1 MTQSVPYKRISRNRL
16 QGNHGGGVRL
26 ERPEVWIF
34 SLLPTFSSYP
44 PCYTHSVFQD
54 TELAVITFYLV
65 HHCTAENSN
74 RGEILKVSSVKEV

>member
-34 SLLPTFSSYP
+34 SLLPTFFQLPSLLYSFSVPGYRASSY
-44 PCYTHSVFQD
+44 
-54 TELAVITFYLV
+54 YLNIL
-65 HHCTAENSN
+65 CTIVLQKIQI
-74 RGEILKVSSVKEV
+74 GQKY